1 MGQAIGEKERKFMKK
16 QKIKYTD
23 EPIGKIKIVDDFL
36 PKPKDLVL
44 KEESEKITITL
55 TKSSIIFF
63 KKEAA
68 KHHTHYQTM
77 IRALVDQYASH
88 YI

>member
-1 MGQAIGEKERKFMKK
+1 VQAFGEKGGEFMKK
-16 QKIKYTD
+16 RRVKYTD
-23 EPIGKIKIVDDFL
+23 EYIGEVKIVDDFL
-36 PKPKDLVL
+36 PKPKDLIL
-44 KEESEKITITL
+44 REETTKITITL
-55 TKSSIIFF
+55 TKSSIDFF

-77 IRALVDQYASH
+77 IRALIDQYASH